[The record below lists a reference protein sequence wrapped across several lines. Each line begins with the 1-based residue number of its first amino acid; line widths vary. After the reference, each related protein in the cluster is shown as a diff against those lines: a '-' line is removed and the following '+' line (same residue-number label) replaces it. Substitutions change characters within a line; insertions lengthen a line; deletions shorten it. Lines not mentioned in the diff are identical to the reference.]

1 MLVRIGSVSAERLGQ
16 GDVGG
21 AIPRVL
27 CAWWLLGLAV
37 KKNPLI
43 FGTKWAS
50 SHPGCMVRGRKHYC
64 HLLGAHF
71 WQGILFGL

>member
-1 MLVRIGSVSAERLGQ
+1 MCWCIGSVSAERVGQ

-37 KKNPLI
+37 KKAINLWYQVDQFP
-43 FGTKWAS
+43 
-50 SHPGCMVRGRKHYC
+50 PGCMVRGRKHYC

-71 WQGILFGL
+71 WQGVLYGL